1 VSGEAC
7 AAILARCA
15 RAEISPA
22 IAAME
27 MLIATESLEIVI
39 AAARAHE
46 GLGPP
51 IREIVRLLDEHA
63 ATAMKVASMLRSGV
77 ESPPGAGSPAESVAS
92 CRRLFDWSVT
102 QSEEASVAL
111 YSLGSA
117 EILAAATREIA
128 EQLEVFGVLD
138 PARTAL
144 DLGCGIGRMEI
155 ALAPRLRA
163 IHGVDVSP
171 NMIAAAQRR
180 CVGIRNVQ
188 ISLSSGLDLVGFS
201 AAAFDLVL
209 AVDSFPY
216 VVQAGAAQVSAYFR
230 EIRRVLDRGG
240 DFVILNFAY
249 GRSAAEERADVRA
262 FAGESGLEV
271 VIDGE
276 APFQLW
282 NARAFVMKKT

>member
-1 VSGEAC
+1 VSSDAC

-15 RAEISPA
+15 RAEISPE

-27 MLIATESLEIVI
+27 LLIAAESLAVVI

-46 GLGPP
+46 SLGAP
-51 IREIVRLLDEHA
+51 IREILRLLDAHA
-63 ATAMKVASMLRSGV
+63 AGAEKVASMVRGDVGGPPRDASV
-77 ESPPGAGSPAESVAS
+77 EESVAFS
-92 CRRLFDWSVT
+92 RRLFDRSVS

-117 EILAAATREIA
+117 EVLAAATREIV
-128 EQLEVFGVLD
+128 EQLEAFGVLD
-138 PARTAL
+138 PARAAL

-155 ALAPRLRA
+155 ALAPLLRR

-171 NMIAAAQRR
+171 RMIEAAQRR
-180 CVGIRNVQ
+180 CAGIRNVQ
-188 ISLSSGLDLVGFS
+188 ISLSSGLDL
-201 AAAFDLVL
+201 AAFGAGAFDLVL

-216 VVQAGAAQVSAYFR
+216 VVQAGAALVRAHFR
-230 EIRRVLDRGG
+230 EVRRVLDRGG

-249 GRSAAEERADVRA
+249 GQSAAEERAGVRA

-282 NARAFVMKKT
+282 NARAFVMKKR